1 MESGVAHLETAPVKI
16 HVRLSARMSRPK
28 GQEEGGVAVSES
40 TAEKVDTRL
49 KKPKRYKVLLHND
62 DFTTMEF
69 VVALLQHVF
78 HHSESDAMAIM
89 LNIHKTGLG
98 IAGVYT
104 YEVAESK
111 VAQVMELA
119 DKAEFPL
126 LSTIEPEED
135 SDRE

>member
-1 MESGVAHLETAPVKI
+1 
-16 HVRLSARMSRPK
+16 MSRPK
-28 GQEEGGVAVSES
+28 EEQEGGVAIE
-40 TAEKVDTRL
+40 EKVDTRL

-78 HHSESDAMAIM
+78 HHSEADAMAIM
-89 LNIHKTGLG
+89 LNIHKTGIG
-98 IAGVYT
+98 IAGVFT

-119 DKAEFPL
+119 EKAEFPL
-126 LSTIEPEED
+126 LSTVEPDDDTE
-135 SDRE
+135 